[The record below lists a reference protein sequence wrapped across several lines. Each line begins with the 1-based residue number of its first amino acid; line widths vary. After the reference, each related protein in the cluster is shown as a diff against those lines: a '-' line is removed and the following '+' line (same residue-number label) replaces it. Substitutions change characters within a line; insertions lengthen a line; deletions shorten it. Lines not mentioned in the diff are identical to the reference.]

1 MNAIST
7 LTLGVGAAALVSA
20 LGTTYVQATMAGPV
34 RGLDASSWMVRD
46 THKTITAPWQNPRG
60 RVVSAT
66 SVMSADAQPLPLTKD
81 GTAADPASTA
91 DRSWH

>member
-20 LGTTYVQATMAGPV
+20 LGTTYVQATMAGPE
-34 RGLDASSWMVRD
+34 RSLDASSWLVRD
-46 THKTITAPWQNPRG
+46 SHKTITAPWQNPRASVASS
-60 RVVSAT
+60 RLAASANAQVVTSTDERAPADAASAT
-66 SVMSADAQPLPLTKD
+66 
-81 GTAADPASTA
+81 